1 MTNQEIVNTSLGNGK
16 KLTSNTTNSIQTV
29 MKKVVSISLF
39 IMGLLALNLNIMSA
53 QNTTITVAK
62 TVELSA
68 DQVWE
73 QIRIMDN
80 IDKLSSVVATVEW
93 TGPKDVGG
101 SRVCKSADGQGYFKE
116 NILDFSDAERTYT
129 YAVVEGVPTKK
140 MVNNFKVVDMGYQK
154 SLILWTTNFEFM
166 QNPNMTEEQFR
177 GFLSSSIDEMIQNTI
192 ALATKS

>member
-1 MTNQEIVNTSLGNGK
+1 
-16 KLTSNTTNSIQTV
+16 

-39 IMGLLALNLNIMSA
+39 ILGLLALNLNIMSA
-53 QNTTITVAK
+53 QNATITVAK

-80 IDKLSSVVATVEW
+80 IDKLSSLVATVEW

-101 SRVCKSADGQGYFKE
+101 SRVCKSGDGQGYFKE
-116 NILDFSDAERTYT
+116 NIVDFSDAERTYT

-154 SLILWTTNFEFM
+154 SLILWTSNFEFM

-177 GFLSSSIDEMIQNTI
+177 GFLSSSVDEMIKNTI